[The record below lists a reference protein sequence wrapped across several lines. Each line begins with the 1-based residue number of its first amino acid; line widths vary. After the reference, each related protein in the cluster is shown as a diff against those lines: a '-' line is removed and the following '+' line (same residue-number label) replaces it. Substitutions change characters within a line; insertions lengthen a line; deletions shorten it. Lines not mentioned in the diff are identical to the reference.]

1 MRHDQLPPGIEDLLT
16 DIAGDLGLASAI
28 EFGRFFDALDLEGD
42 GNVHAIAF
50 LSAADWI
57 AARRD
62 RPVMERLEMIDRMR
76 HLRGFNVIDLK
87 AFTGW
92 Q

>member
-1 MRHDQLPPGIEDLLT
+1 MTLLPAGIEHLLT
-16 DIAGDLGLASAI
+16 DLTGELGLAVAV
-28 EFGRFFDALDLEGD
+28 GVGQAFDAIDLEGD

-62 RPVMERLEMIDRMR
+62 RPVMERLEMIDKLR
-76 HLRGFNVIDLK
+76 HLKGHQVIDLK

-92 Q
+92 A